1 MRSLTY
7 LGGDNILVLGQVYGI
22 YSDMEPLDYLS
33 IASVKYGDTNY
44 DCNHIWPFN
53 ITAIAV
59 VSPNRI
65 AAAADYKRLVMWD
78 GMSGNSVL
86 WSVTTEMPAFLGYD
100 SKCGLVLVEKG
111 GSGLVGRAARDGKV
125 TASAAAP
132 FRILSQP
139 VGTGGNGLFVTGD
152 GIAAVLDGK
161 LAVSSEYRASWISK
175 DATAVF
181 GGWYVFV
188 SSSGKLA
195 RFTVD

>member
-1 MRSLTY
+1 M
-7 LGGDNILVLGQVYGI
+7 LVLGQVYGI

-33 IASVKYGDTNY
+33 IASIKYGDTNY

-78 GMSGNSVL
+78 GVSGNSVL
-86 WSVTTEMPAFLGYD
+86 WSVTIEMPSFLGYD
-100 SKCGLVLVEKG
+100 PKCGLVLVEKG
-111 GSGLVGRAARDGKV
+111 GVSLVGRATKDGKV

-132 FRILSQP
+132 FKVLSQP
-139 VGTGGNGLFVTGD
+139 VGTGGNGLFIMGEGT
-152 GIAAVLDGK
+152 AAVIDGK
-161 LAVSSEYRASWISK
+161 LAVTSEYKAPWIGKDSK
-175 DATAVF
+175 ALFD
-181 GGWYVFV
+181 GWYVFV

-195 RFTVD
+195 RFEVD

>member
-7 LGGDNILVLGQVYGI
+7 LGGDNLLVLGQVYGI

-59 VSPNRI
+59 VSSNRI

-78 GMSGNSVL
+78 GVSGNSVL
-86 WSVTTEMPAFLGYD
+86 WSVTIEMPQYLAYD
-100 SKCGLVLVEKG
+100 AECGLVLIEKG
-111 GSGLVGRAARDGKV
+111 GSNIVSRAAKDGKV
-125 TASAAAP
+125 SASAPAP
-132 FRILSQP
+132 FKVLSQP
-139 VGTGGNGLFVTGD
+139 VGTSGNGLFMTGD
-152 GIAAVLDGK
+152 GIAAIIDKG
-161 LAVSSEYRASWISK
+161 LAVTAEYKASWIGK
-175 DATAVF
+175 DALAIS

-188 SSSGKLA
+188 SSSGRLA